1 MCTSLCG
8 SVCARTPGGG
18 REGEEEG
25 EGEGVMERKGR
36 ETSYKMKLFSR
47 IERFP
52 SNPSE
57 ISQK

>member
-1 MCTSLCG
+1 MYIIVWECVCTHAWG
-8 SVCARTPGGG
+8 WG
-18 REGEEEG
+18 EGEEEG
-25 EGEGVMERKGR
+25 EGEGVTERKGR